1 MKNLSLDLKLLGTEE
16 DLDRLQ
22 RGDII
27 LISAR
32 SSPTWESIIRDN
44 YLGLAGYCGSKK
56 SKKMSE
62 DPILRFIGINEI
74 EGDSL
79 IIIPAYKNAIDI
91 KKGVIYASDT
101 EPFLL
106 ITEQN
111 KKYSEEYKLLEKI
124 LVRER

>member
-1 MKNLSLDLKLLGTEE
+1 MKNLSLDLKLLETEE

-22 RGDII
+22 KGDII
-27 LISAR
+27 FISAR
-32 SSPTWESIIRDN
+32 SSPTYENTIRDN

-56 SKKMSE
+56 SKKFSE
-62 DPILRFIGINEI
+62 DLILRFIGIDKI

-79 IIIPAYKNAIDI
+79 IIVPAYKSAIDI
-91 KKGVIYASDT
+91 KKGVIYASAT

-124 LVRER
+124 LVRKR